1 MGGIT
6 VAGKIEAG
14 TIQIGD
20 DVLVIP
26 GGEYGVIKGI
36 IYFLKKIKMEIIEY

>member
-36 IYFLKKIKMEIIEY
+36 NLIFYKIK